1 MDWIISF
8 MLIHLVGYECN
19 RLQTISLILTKSCT
33 NSEAGCIGGNHIRQR
48 DIRNSEYWGRGD
60 GVFKKVKCFLLGF
73 IPMKLNIGSE
83 EIGERHSDS
92 TKVLHET
99 TIITS

>member
-1 MDWIISF
+1 MNWIITLMF
-8 MLIHLVGYECN
+8 IHLMGYESN
-19 RLQTISLILTKSCT
+19 RLQSVSLILTKSCT
-33 NSEAGCIGGNHIRQR
+33 NSEAGCIGVNHIRQG
-48 DIRNSEYWGRGD
+48 DIRNSEYCGRGD

-73 IPMKLNIGSE
+73 IPMELNIGSE

-92 TKVLHET
+92 TKILHEA